1 MVSGASDL
9 TDKTL
14 EVEASGKV
22 DSTEMLGGTIFDVLW
37 KNSAE
42 VNDSV
47 PAEFFI

>member
-14 EVEASGKV
+14 GVEASGKV
-22 DSTEMLGGTIFDVLW
+22 DSTEMLGGTMFDVLW
-37 KNSAE
+37 KNADE
-42 VNDSV
+42 VTDYV